1 VGGGLYV
8 YSTGALTL
16 QVSQNEAGNL
26 GVFSNKA
33 QFAANDVYCSPSA
46 ASQIGLPNVKDMVL
60 KDYENHVIGKAEDWY
75 EDYPDGDTK
84 YDERYKI
91 EGAAQTIVRRY
102 DENRTEGNVS
112 FQVGEK
118 GKTVDGYVC
127 LTLGYSYTRI
137 NLTVTKTVAGLAE
150 GETSDQVFQFTA
162 TITGAIK
169 QSEVDSYAAENE
181 TAVYDRIFL
190 DPSYKVVDSGEDED
204 HNNALATATVTFSLR
219 AGESIVLRG
228 VPVNAKVEITEDN
241 YSGYIPEYNW
251 NKEEI
256 YGVGDKITIANV
268 GDQYSTVNF
277 TNTLTT
283 GYELPKTGG
292 EGVERIQRSG
302 VVLLTAAMLG
312 WVWYGG
318 RRRRRARKVAGAR

>member
-1 VGGGLYV
+1 
-8 YSTGALTL
+8 
-16 QVSQNEAGNL
+16 
-26 GVFSNKA
+26 
-33 QFAANDVYCSPSA
+33 
-46 ASQIGLPNVKDMVL
+46 
-60 KDYENHVIGKAEDWY
+60 
-75 EDYPDGDTK
+75 
-84 YDERYKI
+84 
-91 EGAAQTIVRRY
+91 
-102 DENRTEGNVS
+102 
-112 FQVGEK
+112 
-118 GKTVDGYVC
+118 
-127 LTLGYSYTRI
+127 
-137 NLTVTKTVAGLAE
+137 
-150 GETSDQVFQFTA
+150 
-162 TITGAIK
+162 
-169 QSEVDSYAAENE
+169 
-181 TAVYDRIFL
+181 
-190 DPSYKVVDSGEDED
+190 
-204 HNNALATATVTFSLR
+204 LATATVTFSLR

-251 NKEEI
+251 NKKEI
-256 YGVGDKITIANV
+256 YGVGNKITIANV